1 MYRYTTPTI
10 PITIEDL
17 DFDTVDLFRVAI
29 QNGPVENLFVINADD
44 PRVDAETNTITIELT
59 QEQTAA
65 LTMIPWKPVYLKC
78 EPQADG
84 SAIIDKD
91 DPFVQDLPAT
101 ADGKIY
107 IFLGVAYS
115 ATNIELNINH
125 SVYYHDGTAIRIY
138 TGPIS

>member
-65 LTMIPWKPVYLKC
+65 LSEGYAMLQVRIRFNNGRV
-78 EPQADG
+78 QATQIAKISVQDV
-84 SAIIDKD
+84 IDK
-91 DPFVQDLPAT
+91 VV
-101 ADGKIY
+101 I
-107 IFLGVAYS
+107 
-115 ATNIELNINH
+115 
-125 SVYYHDGTAIRIY
+125 
-138 TGPIS
+138 